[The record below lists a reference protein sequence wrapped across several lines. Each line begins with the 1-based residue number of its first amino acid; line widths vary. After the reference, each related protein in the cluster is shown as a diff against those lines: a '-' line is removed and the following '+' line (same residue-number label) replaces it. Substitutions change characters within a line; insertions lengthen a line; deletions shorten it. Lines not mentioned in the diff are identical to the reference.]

1 MSVISSTVP
10 TSVSVKLTLS
20 PEQVEMLKQVLGQV
34 VKPGKPSKKEK
45 KEKRTGS
52 SPQGVTPGQLDGW
65 INYVKSVR
73 TELEATDLDAVWAE
87 WAATNPCKPGK
98 KTEDAN
104 GKKVRGPA
112 GPSLVTDEERAKF
125 KVSHKVAISIASA
138 RKAAGKMPAEFAY
151 TPMTAEQKAAAKA
164 IRVAAKAASGT
175 ESATESATE
184 SVAEKPK
191 KERKPRAPKVAP
203 KPVVAPPPPPPPTED
218 EEDVEMVEWSF
229 KNRNYLIVVHESN
242 DDGEPIDADCWVRNT
257 DGNPGKWAGHWNG
270 SKIDSAAVEPK

>member
-1 MSVISSTVP
+1 MSVISSVAP
-10 TSVSVKLTLS
+10 ASVSVKLTLS

-52 SPQGVTPGQLDGW
+52 LPQGVTPPHLEPW

-87 WAATNPCKPGK
+87 WVATDPKPNKDGSSKTTPAAR
-98 KTEDAN
+98 E
-104 GKKVRGPA
+104 
-112 GPSLVTDEERAKF
+112 KF
-125 KVSHKVAISIASA
+125 KASHKVAISIATA
-138 RKAAGKMPAEFAY
+138 RKKAGKMPAEFAY

-164 IRVAAKAASGT
+164 IRVAAKAASA

-184 SVAEKPK
+184 SAPESAVAEKPK
-191 KERKPRAPKVAP
+191 KERKPRTPKVAA
-203 KPVVAPPPPPPPTED
+203 VAPPPPPPPPAEDD

-242 DDGEPIDADCWVRNT
+242 NDGEPIDADCWVRNT